1 MGNCLKK
8 AGMGGGGWGVWV
20 ICRFKGWLDE
30 KEEFFWGGGWKRGR
44 GWNPNAHCAL
54 CLHSKPPA
62 TVDASVEGLFL
73 NVDYLENQ
81 HHNFI

>member
-8 AGMGGGGWGVWV
+8 AGMGGLGNLQ
-20 ICRFKGWLDE
+20 KGWLDE